1 MNLHGVVHSWAR
13 ALIAQFHYRILLL
26 SLMPFFVSLILW
38 GLVMWWGMQGLIDY
52 VQAFFIKHE
61 AYTTAGN
68 FLSTLGLLAVKTM
81 IVPLIAMWV
90 LLPLMLI
97 TSLLAIGL
105 IAMPVINRYVSARH
119 YPALEQRKGGSFFGS
134 VWHSLSSFVI
144 FLGLWLLSL
153 PLVFIPPVYFIVQPL
168 LWGWLTYRVM
178 AYDALADH
186 ADADERKSLTHLH
199 RKPLLIIGLITGM
212 LGAAPTMLWLGGA
225 MSVALFPIFAGLA
238 IWLYVLVFI
247 FTGLWFQYYCLAA
260 LHAHRNTALSAEL

>member
-13 ALIAQFHYRILLL
+13 ALVAQFHYRILML
-26 SLMPFFVSLILW
+26 SLLPFFVSLVLW
-38 GLVMWWGMQGLIDY
+38 GLAMWWGLQALFDY
-52 VQAFFIKHE
+52 VQAFFVRHD
-61 AYTTAGN
+61 AYATAGN
-68 FLSTLGLLAVKTM
+68 FLSTLGLLTLKTV

-97 TSLLAIGL
+97 TSLLAIAL
-105 IAMPVINRYVSARH
+105 IAMPVINRYVSARD

-134 VWHSLSSFVI
+134 IWHSLSSFVI

-153 PLVFIPPVYFIVQPL
+153 PLAFIPPLYFIVQPV

-178 AYDALADH
+178 SYDALADH
-186 ADADERKSLTHLH
+186 ADAEERKSLTHLH
-199 RKPLLIIGLITGM
+199 RKPLLIIGLITGA
-212 LGAAPTMLWLGGA
+212 LGAVPTMLWLGGA
-225 MSVALFPIFAGLA
+225 MSMAFLPIIAGVA

-260 LHAHRNTALSAEL
+260 LQAHRNTALSAEL